1 MVYIYLLVAI
11 ALSVVQRST
20 SSKKNGVFYGKKNP
34 SVTDERIKLW
44 ISNIHIITNQEYRSY
59 WGSIFFYLMAFFT
72 ASGIGFLWSVVLS
85 IGLTQLTSSTASY
98 HWQKWINLGS
108 GLPEIDPNE
117 STKWELTIF
126 GKSYWMPKFWVGK
139 RRIWISILSG
149 ILIIIA
155 IIIMSQK

>member
-1 MVYIYLLVAI
+1 MVYIYLLIAI

-20 SSKKNGVFYGKKNP
+20 SSKKNGSFYGKKNP
-34 SVTDERIKLW
+34 NVTDERIKLW
-44 ISNIHIITNQEYRSY
+44 VSNIHIITNQEYRAY

-72 ASGIGFLWSVVLS
+72 LSDFGFVKSIIFSTVLA
-85 IGLTQLTSSTASY
+85 QLTSATASY

-117 STKWELTIF
+117 SNKWELTIF
-126 GKSYWMPKFWVGK
+126 GRSFWVPKFWIGK

-149 ILIIIA
+149 ISILIIIFM
-155 IIIMSQK
+155 ISR